1 MFESGIILPL
11 KSIWMNWRKEKHT
24 RVNWNKER
32 ILLYAACS
40 SSRIN
45 NKCQSS
51 IEEQIV
57 W

>member
-1 MFESGIILPL
+1 MFEFDIILLL
-11 KSIWMNWRKEKHT
+11 KSIWINESNEGNT